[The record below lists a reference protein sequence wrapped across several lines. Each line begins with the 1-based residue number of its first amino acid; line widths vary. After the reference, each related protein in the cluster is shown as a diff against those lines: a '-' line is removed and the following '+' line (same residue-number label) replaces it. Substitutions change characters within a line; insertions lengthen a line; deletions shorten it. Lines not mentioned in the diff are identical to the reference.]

1 MRSRALRISGRRRLA
16 SLSSPPIA
24 LALRAREAC
33 SLILS
38 SNFIAASSLP
48 PMLVTLPH
56 GSDQKCFSRPSSKTH
71 RRFSGSSTPKW
82 IDRVQSILHS
92 RHALDR
98 IGEQIAV
105 GSQHDQLHA
114 APRDALAVLDLEVVA
129 DE

>member
-1 MRSRALRISGRRRLA
+1 MRSRAFRISGWRRLA

-24 LALRAREAC
+24 LALRARDAC

-48 PMLVTLPH
+48 P
-56 GSDQKCFSRPSSKTH
+56 
-71 RRFSGSSTPKW
+71 
-82 IDRVQSILHS
+82 IDRVQSILHA

-114 APRDALAVLDLEVVA
+114 APRDALAVLDLEIVA
-129 DE
+129 DQGHRVLAVTARASYDGIERGTHLGIVEARARHA